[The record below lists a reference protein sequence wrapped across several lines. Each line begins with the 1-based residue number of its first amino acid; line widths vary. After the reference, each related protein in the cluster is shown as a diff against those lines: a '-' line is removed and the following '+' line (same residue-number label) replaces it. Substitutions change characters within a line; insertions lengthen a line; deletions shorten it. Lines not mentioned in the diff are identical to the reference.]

1 MFHCPAEAFY
11 YTIYLLLVVDV
22 SYVYLTRSACRVP
35 KQNTRNIYHKWM
47 INVVNLSQPNLVT
60 NLNGLPLCILQEL
73 AYRRPSVQKATDWQN
88 QLSKSV
94 SISKSQNNTYTTNG
108 GVNGVSHAGDVEG
121 DDGLAAA
128 KVGLGAVIVLGG
140 IYAARK
146 LLKR

>member
-1 MFHCPAEAFY
+1 MR
-11 YTIYLLLVVDV
+11 T
-22 SYVYLTRSACRVP
+22 
-35 KQNTRNIYHKWM
+35 
-47 INVVNLSQPNLVT
+47 
-60 NLNGLPLCILQEL
+60 LQEL

-94 SISKSQNNTYTTNG
+94 SISKSQNTSNG
-108 GVNGVSHAGDVEG
+108 GANGVSHDVGG

>member
-1 MFHCPAEAFY
+1 MTPFSLVEM
-11 YTIYLLLVVDV
+11 ISLLFRTVSVVRK
-22 SYVYLTRSACRVP
+22 L
-35 KQNTRNIYHKWM
+35 
-47 INVVNLSQPNLVT
+47 
-60 NLNGLPLCILQEL
+60 ILQEL
-73 AYRRPSVQKATDWQN
+73 AYRRPSVQKATDWQS

-94 SISKSQNNTYTTNG
+94 SISKSSSSNG
-108 GVNGVSHAGDVEG
+108 GVNGASHGNDAEG

>member
-1 MFHCPAEAFY
+1 MR
-11 YTIYLLLVVDV
+11 T
-22 SYVYLTRSACRVP
+22 
-35 KQNTRNIYHKWM
+35 
-47 INVVNLSQPNLVT
+47 
-60 NLNGLPLCILQEL
+60 LQEL

-88 QLSKSV
+88 QLSKSIR
-94 SISKSQNNTYTTNG
+94 ISKSQNTSNG
-108 GVNGVSHAGDVEG
+108 GVNGVNHAGDAEV